1 MSMVDEWKAP
11 GRREPEAPAGAAS
24 EAEEEVWIEVKG
36 KEQLREEREDRR
48 SWRLLEDTLQAGI
61 REQRRSR
68 RWGIFFK
75 LLTFAYLFGLLALFW
90 PHMSFDDVSA
100 SSGRHTAVID
110 VNGVI
115 ADKAMA
121 SADNLVGSLRK
132 AFKDSGTQAVV
143 LRINSPGGSPVQSG
157 YVYDEIRR
165 LRAEYPDI
173 KLYAVIA
180 DLGAS
185 GAYYI
190 ASAADEIYADKASL
204 VGSIGVT
211 AAGYG
216 FVGAMEK
223 LGVERR
229 TYTAGEHKAF
239 LDPFSPQ
246 KPEETAFWQGVLNT
260 THQQFIA
267 SVKAGRGERLKDKE
281 HPELFSGL
289 IWTGE
294 QAKALGLVD
303 GLGSVGYVAREVVGA
318 EKLVDFTVKESP
330 LELVSK
336 GLGASLAEHLA
347 LWMGFA
353 GPSLR

>member
-1 MSMVDEWKAP
+1 MADEGWE
-11 GRREPEAPAGAAS
+11 RRALETLANDI
-24 EAEEEVWIEVKG
+24 VV
-36 KEQLREEREDRR
+36 ERRR
-48 SWRLLEDTLQAGI
+48 ARRWSIFFRLLTLAVIVVGA
-61 REQRRSR
+61 
-68 RWGIFFK
+68 
-75 LLTFAYLFGLLALFW
+75 LALFGLAGTRGQLCI
-90 PHMSFDDVSA
+90 DKC
-100 SSGRHTAVID
+100 TAVVHLEGEID
-110 VNGVI
+110 REGR
-115 ADKAMA
+115 A
-121 SADNLVGSLRK
+121 SAENIIQGLHA
-132 AFKDSGTQAVV
+132 AFEHPGTKGVL

-165 LRAEYPDI
+165 LRAEYPQI

-216 FVGAMEK
+216 FVGAMDK

-239 LDPFSPQ
+239 LDPFSPA
-246 KPEETAFWQGVLNT
+246 KPEETEFWQGVLNT

-267 SVKAGRGERLKDKE
+267 MVKQGRGERLKDKE

-289 IWTGE
+289 IWSGE

-303 GLGSVGYVAREVVGA
+303 GLGSASYVARDIVG
-318 EKLVDFTVKESP
+318 EKNLVDFTVQESP
-330 LELVSK
+330 FDRFSK
-336 GLGASLAEHLA
+336 RIGASVAEHLA
-347 LWMGFA
+347 MWMGFQ
-353 GPSLR
+353 GPTLR